1 MNFLMIDENKESIL
15 GSISHHIDAVESLT
29 NKDCLN
35 KIIKLSLI
43 IANTIK
49 SKGTIFWCGN
59 GGSAADSQHLAA
71 ELVCRFDKDRPPI
84 ASRALSTDT
93 SILTSISNDYSYNEI
108 FSRQISGLAQPKD
121 TLVGISTS
129 GNSKNVDLAICR
141 ANEIGCN
148 TIALLGKDGG
158 KIINSAKNYIVISSN
173 NTARI
178 QEAHI
183 LVGHLIIEAVEK
195 ELGFS

>member
-1 MNFLMIDENKESIL
+1 MIEDSSKFIKFSIL
-15 GSISHHIDAVESLT
+15 DHLKVIESL
-29 NKDCLN
+29 NNREIIYKLN
-35 KIIKLSLI
+35 QFSLLI
-43 IANTIK
+43 SKSIK

-71 ELVCRFDKDRPPI
+71 ELVCRFNKDRPPI

-108 FSRQISGLAQPKD
+108 FSRQISALAQPKD

-129 GNSKNVDLAICR
+129 GNSKNVDLAIR
-141 ANEIGCN
+141 KANEIGCK
-148 TIALLGKDGG
+148 TIAFLGKDGG
-158 KIINSAKNYIVISSN
+158 KIINSAKNYIVIGSD

-183 LVGHLIIEAVEK
+183 LIGHLIIEAVEK

>member
-1 MNFLMIDENKESIL
+1 MIDENKELIL
-15 GSISHHIDAVESLT
+15 GSISNHINVVERLT
-29 NKDCLN
+29 DREYLD
-35 KIIKLSLI
+35 KIFKFSVL

-49 SKGTIFWCGN
+49 NKGTIFWCGN

-71 ELVCRFDKDRPPI
+71 ELVCRFNKDRPPI

-108 FSRQISGLAQPKD
+108 FSRQISALAQPKD

-148 TIALLGKDGG
+148 TIAFLGKDGG
-158 KIINSAKNYIVISSN
+158 KIMNSAKNYIVIGSD

>member
-1 MNFLMIDENKESIL
+1 MIDENKELIL
-15 GSISHHIDAVESLT
+15 GSISNHINVVERLT
-29 NKDCLN
+29 DCEYLD
-35 KIIKLSLI
+35 KIFKFSVL

-49 SKGTIFWCGN
+49 NKGTIFWCGN

-71 ELVCRFDKDRPPI
+71 ELVCRFNKDRPPI

-108 FSRQISGLAQPKD
+108 FSRQISALAQPKD

-148 TIALLGKDGG
+148 TIAFLGKDGG
-158 KIINSAKNYIVISSN
+158 KIMNSAKNYIVIGSD

>member
-1 MNFLMIDENKESIL
+1 MIDENKELIL
-15 GSISHHIDAVESLT
+15 GSISHHINVVERLT
-29 NKDCLN
+29 DHEYLD
-35 KIIKLSLI
+35 KIFKFSVL

-49 SKGTIFWCGN
+49 NKGTIFWCGN

-71 ELVCRFDKDRPPI
+71 ELVCRFNKDRPPI

-108 FSRQISGLAQPKD
+108 FSRQISALAQPKD

-148 TIALLGKDGG
+148 TIAFLGKDGG
-158 KIINSAKNYIVISSN
+158 KIINSAKNYIVIGSD